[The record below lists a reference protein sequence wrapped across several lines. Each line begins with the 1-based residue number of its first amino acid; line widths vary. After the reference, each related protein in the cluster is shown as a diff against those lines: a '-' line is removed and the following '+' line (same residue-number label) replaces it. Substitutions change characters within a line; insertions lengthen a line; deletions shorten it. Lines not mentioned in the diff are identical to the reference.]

1 MAPMNERTSYL
12 AAAGCLLLFLA
23 TQTFQEIVYRFW
35 IPVSHSPQDDLL
47 VYLLPVERTRAILL
61 IVSITALIVPFVVI
75 ALRCFRVAP
84 VASTC
89 GLVFGAA
96 FICFELSQRGVDF
109 SMVGQTWAVQFA
121 QTNSG
126 AEREAILRRFE
137 LWNEIVRGWYF
148 PLLLTYLLSSL
159 SFAIA
164 TWKDSAANRWLRLA
178 PAAFVVN
185 AARLIGRLLSSYA
198 GQEWLNGFNGSLYF
212 PTVVT
217 DGILLAAWFFFLAG
231 NVSTSA
237 GDSQLPGRNTA

>member
-1 MAPMNERTSYL
+1 MNERFRYL
-12 AAAGCLLLFLA
+12 LAAGCLLLFLA
-23 TQTFQEIVYRFW
+23 TQTFQEIAYRFW
-35 IPVSHSPQDDLL
+35 IPVSHSPQGDLM

-61 IVSITALIVPFVVI
+61 MVGIMALLVPFVVI
-75 ALRCFRVAP
+75 ARRCFGVAP

-89 GLVFGAA
+89 GLIFGAA

-126 AEREAILRRFE
+126 PEREAILGRFE
-137 LWNEIVRGWYF
+137 LWNEMVKGWYF
-148 PLLLTYLLSSL
+148 PLLLTYLFFSL

-185 AARLIGRLLSSYA
+185 AVRLIGRLLSSYA
-198 GQEWLNGFNGSLYF
+198 GQKWLDGFNGPLYF
-212 PTVVT
+212 PTVLT
-217 DGILLAAWFFFLAG
+217 YGLLLEAWFFLLAR
-231 NVSTSA
+231 NVT
-237 GDSQLPGRNTA
+237 